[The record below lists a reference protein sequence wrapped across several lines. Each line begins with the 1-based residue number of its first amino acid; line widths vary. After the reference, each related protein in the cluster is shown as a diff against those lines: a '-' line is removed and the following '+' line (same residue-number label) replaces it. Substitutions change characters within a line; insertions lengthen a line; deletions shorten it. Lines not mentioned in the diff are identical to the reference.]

1 MRTRKAWVEVR
12 GGEGYAIIPI
22 SPLIYIGLDRKA
34 EQADGSGLDE
44 SHGPGKIFTA
54 TNNTMTWRSRIAL
67 TAQSTTSSY
76 QPSPPPPPL
85 LGKTN
90 FNFNPN

>member
-1 MRTRKAWVEVR
+1 MRARKAWVEVK

-44 SHGPGKIFTA
+44 SHGPAKIFTA
-54 TNNTMTWRSRIAL
+54 TNNTMTWRSPVQ
-67 TAQSTTSSY
+67 TTTSRTPLS
-76 QPSPPPPPL
+76 PSSL
-85 LGKTN
+85 LLDKN
-90 FNFNPN
+90 QF